1 MTADA
6 QPGCGWAVLR
16 RMPARIVA
24 GRAEGGY
31 TNAFEIICR
40 DCGDD
45 PCLDYRDVSLELQAI
60 RGPYEPIA
68 AGVAAYAEHLA
79 LHSTCGS
86 GGGRCTPAQL
96 SRSGGI

>member
-31 TNAFEIICR
+31 TSAFEIVCR

-45 PCLDYRDVSLELQAI
+45 PCLDYRDVSRELQAV
-60 RGPYEPIA
+60 RGPYLPIA

-79 LHSTCGS
+79 LHAACPGE
-86 GGGRCTPAQL
+86 GGCTPAQL

>member
-24 GRAEGGY
+24 GRPEGGY
-31 TNAFEIICR
+31 TDAFEIVCR

-45 PCLDYRDVSLELQAI
+45 PCLDYRDVSPELQAI
-60 RGPYEPIA
+60 RGPYQPVA
-68 AGVAAYAEHLA
+68 AGVAAYEEHLA
-79 LHSTCGS
+79 RHSTCT